1 MLLVSSKLYPQLSMK
16 LNLLE
21 EYLLLAL
28 DDEKGKFVI
37 DSTRLHF
44 GFAGAVLLELA
55 LRGKIQVDGDKL
67 ILQDN
72 TYEPEMSVNKM
83 IDVIKEQDKPTLKK
97 SIEILA
103 NKSSEIKN
111 DTLQRLINKGILQ
124 KEEHKIFW
132 IIPYDKYPTSNLTP
146 ENKVR
151 KRLDDVISK
160 QSPVDPHDLML
171 LSLIDATDLTKEAF
185 RDKED
190 YKAIRAKIQ
199 EVTKDMKV
207 SQVINKSIREI
218 QAAIM
223 IAITASIIVTS
234 VATNN

>member
-1 MLLVSSKLYPQLSMK
+1 MK

-55 LRGKIQVDGDKL
+55 LRGKIQVEGEQL
-67 ILQDN
+67 ILNDRN
-72 TYEPEMSVNKM
+72 YEPEMSVNKM
-83 IDVIKEQDKPTLKK
+83 IDIIREQDKPTLKK

-103 NKSSEIKN
+103 RKSADIKN
-111 DTLQRLINKGILQ
+111 DTLQRLINKGILK
-124 KEEHKIFW
+124 KEEHKVLW

-151 KRLDDVISK
+151 KRLDDVINEHTA
-160 QSPVDPHDLML
+160 VDPHDLML

-190 YKAIRAKIQ
+190 YKAIRNKIK
-199 EVTKDMKV
+199 EVTKDIKG

>member
-1 MLLVSSKLYPQLSMK
+1 MVIK

-55 LRGKIQVDGDKL
+55 LRGKIHVEGERLVLSNKS
-67 ILQDN
+67 
-72 TYEPEMSVNKM
+72 YEPEMAMNKM
-83 IDVIKEQDKPTLKK
+83 IDIIKEQDRPTLKK
-97 SIEILA
+97 SIEVLA
-103 NKSSEIKN
+103 RKSNDIKN
-111 DTLQRLINKGILQ
+111 DTLQRLINKGILK
-124 KEEHKIFW
+124 KEEHKILW
-132 IIPYDKYPTSNLTP
+132 LIPNEKYPTSDLSP

-151 KRLDDVISK
+151 KRLDDVINEN
-160 QSPVDPHDLML
+160 SPVDPHDVML

-185 RDKED
+185 RDKDD
-190 YKAIRAKIQ
+190 YKAISKKIN
-199 EVTKDMKV
+199 EVTKDIRV
-207 SQVINKSIREI
+207 SQIINKSIREI

-223 IAITASIIVTS
+223 IAITASIIVTGVTS
-234 VATNN
+234 NS

>member
-1 MLLVSSKLYPQLSMK
+1 MK

>member
-1 MLLVSSKLYPQLSMK
+1 MK

-55 LRGKIQVDGDKL
+55 LRGKIQVEGEKL
-67 ILQDN
+67 ILEDRS
-72 TYEPEMSVNKM
+72 YEPEMSVNKM
-83 IDVIKEQDKPTLKK
+83 IDVIREQDSPTLKK
-97 SIEILA
+97 SIQILA
-103 NKSSEIKN
+103 RKSAEIKN
-111 DTLQRLINKGILQ
+111 DTLQRLIHKGILK
-124 KEEHKIFW
+124 KEEHKLLW

-151 KRLDDVISK
+151 KRLDDVISEH
-160 QSPVDPHDLML
+160 SPVDPHDLML

-185 RDKED
+185 RDKDD
-190 YKAIRAKIQ
+190 YKAIKKKIQ

>member
-1 MLLVSSKLYPQLSMK
+1 MK

-55 LRGKIQVDGDKL
+55 LRGKIQVEGEQL
-67 ILQDN
+67 ILNDRN
-72 TYEPEMSVNKM
+72 YEPEMSVNKM
-83 IDVIKEQDKPTLKK
+83 IDIIREQDKPTLKK

-103 NKSSEIKN
+103 RKSADIKN
-111 DTLQRLINKGILQ
+111 DTLQRLISKGILK
-124 KEEHKIFW
+124 KEEHKVLW

-151 KRLDDVISK
+151 KRLDDVINEHTA
-160 QSPVDPHDLML
+160 VDPHDLML

-190 YKAIRAKIQ
+190 YKAIRNKIK
-199 EVTKDMKV
+199 EVTKDIKV

>member
-1 MLLVSSKLYPQLSMK
+1 MK

-28 DDEKGKFVI
+28 DDDKGKFVI
-37 DSTRLHF
+37 DSTRLHY

-55 LRGKIQVDGDKL
+55 LRGKIQVEGEKL
-67 ILQDN
+67 ILRDD

-83 IDVIKEQDKPTLKK
+83 IDVIREQDSPTLKK
-97 SIEILA
+97 SIQSLA
-103 NKSSEIKN
+103 RKSSEIKN
-111 DTLQRLINKGILQ
+111 DTLQRLINKGILK
-124 KEEHKIFW
+124 KEEHKVLW
-132 IIPYDKYPTSNLTP
+132 IIPYEKYPTSDLTP

-151 KRLDDVISK
+151 KRLDDVLSSESTI
-160 QSPVDPHDLML
+160 DPHDLML

-185 RDKED
+185 RDKDD
-190 YKAIRAKIQ
+190 YKAIKKKIK

-223 IAITASIIVTS
+223 IAITSSIIVTS
-234 VATNN
+234 VATNS

>member
-1 MLLVSSKLYPQLSMK
+1 MVIK

-55 LRGKIQVDGDKL
+55 LRGKIHVEGERLVLNDK
-67 ILQDN
+67 
-72 TYEPEMSVNKM
+72 TYEPEMAMNKM
-83 IDVIKEQDKPTLKK
+83 IDIIRDQDRPTLKK
-97 SIEILA
+97 SIEVLA
-103 NKSSEIKN
+103 HKATDIKN
-111 DTLQRLINKGILQ
+111 DTLQRLINKGILK
-124 KEEHKIFW
+124 KEEHKILW
-132 IIPYDKYPTSNLTP
+132 IIPNEKYPTSDLTP

-151 KRLDDVISK
+151 KRLDDVINEHT
-160 QSPVDPHDLML
+160 PVDPHDVML

-185 RDKED
+185 RDKDD
-190 YKAIRAKIQ
+190 YKAISKKIS
-199 EVTKDMKV
+199 EVTKDIRV
-207 SQVINKSIREI
+207 SQIINNSIREI

-223 IAITASIIVTS
+223 IAITASIIVS
-234 VATNN
+234 NVVTNN